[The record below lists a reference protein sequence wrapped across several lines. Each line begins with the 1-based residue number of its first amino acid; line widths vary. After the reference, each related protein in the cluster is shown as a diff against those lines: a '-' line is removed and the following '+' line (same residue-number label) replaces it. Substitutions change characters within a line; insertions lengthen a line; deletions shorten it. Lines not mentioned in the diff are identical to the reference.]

1 MDGLGSNKSNLS
13 IYIGLIIVL
22 MGSTVFWL
30 PSVYKTILS
39 DDFEVRNYS
48 MQLAD
53 WAIVG
58 LIICFILFLE
68 KNKLSS
74 LNIKKINSDS
84 FSLGMALGGLSMIYI
99 VIHKLFLAPFL
110 TFRHEAAVSNINS
123 GIDSVGP
130 EFIFVFGIFNVMT
143 AGVAEE
149 IIYRGYATER
159 LLMLKSSKVI
169 VFLLP
174 LIAFVLMH
182 YRKGFE
188 HMILV
193 LIVGALFQL
202 FYLKYRNLT
211 ITIIGHL
218 LIDSLAYTSILMGHF
233 K

>member
-1 MDGLGSNKSNLS
+1 MNQLKSNKTKNS
-13 IYIGLIIVL
+13 IILGLFIVL
-22 MGSTVFWL
+22 IGSILFWF
-30 PSVYKTILS
+30 PPVYKSVLS
-39 DDFEVRNYS
+39 QDFELRNYS
-48 MQLAD
+48 MQFVD
-53 WAIVG
+53 WIFVG
-58 LIICFILFLE
+58 LIICFILFGE
-68 KNKLSS
+68 KNKLST
-74 LNIKKINSDS
+74 LNIKKINSES

-99 VIHKLFLAPFL
+99 VIHKLFLASYFEFGFESIPQNDNL
-110 TFRHEAAVSNINS
+110 
-123 GIDSVGP
+123 GIDTVGP
-130 EFIFVFGIFNVMT
+130 EFIFVYGIFNVIT

-159 LLMLKSSKVI
+159 LLMLKTNKVL

-193 LIVGALFQL
+193 IIVGTLFQL
-202 FYLKYRNLT
+202 FYIKYRNLT

-218 LIDSLAYTSILMGHF
+218 LIDSLAYTSILIEHF